1 MISDYRSYNK
11 RIWEN
16 KEKRIGKEC
25 RKNSPK
31 QKDRRQWLKIKTSF
45 NLKILYLIN
54 INYVWDWIFRN
65 KNYTERLLQG
75 MGKSDKRY
83 EEKWKGEKTMINARK
98 NKSCTSRKYL
108 RTLLRLNNLSI
119 VKKAKFDN
127 LLTQKLPL
135 HSKKT
140 WRWWHETAKLSSSIV
155 EGEWLSSKT
164 DKSRDSI

>member
-1 MISDYRSYNK
+1 
-11 RIWEN
+11 
-16 KEKRIGKEC
+16 
-25 RKNSPK
+25 
-31 QKDRRQWLKIKTSF
+31 
-45 NLKILYLIN
+45 
-54 INYVWDWIFRN
+54 
-65 KNYTERLLQG
+65 

-127 LLTQKLPL
+127 LLTQNLQL

-164 DKSRDSI
+164 DRDSI